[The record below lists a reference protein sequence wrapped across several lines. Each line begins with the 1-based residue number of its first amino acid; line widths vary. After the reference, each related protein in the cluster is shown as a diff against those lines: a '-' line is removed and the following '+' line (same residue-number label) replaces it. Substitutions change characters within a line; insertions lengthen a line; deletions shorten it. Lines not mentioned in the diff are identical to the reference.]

1 MRRFIS
7 ITLATI
13 MVVLV
18 MCLVACGKTPTPVT
32 PDEPVITTDGT
43 LYFKAS
49 EIDYDQFAAL
59 AKTKYYKS
67 VTLYDDYYACVVSN
81 ETHNNERL
89 AARVNIGNYIEELS
103 AAVPAIARY
112 RISDDFSLI
121 TIAVYDSK
129 WDTKEN
135 GANALYLLRYASAM
149 RYFLYGTEKTTVQI
163 VDYTTD
169 RVVSSLTIDR

>member
-1 MRRFIS
+1 MKRFIS

-13 MVVLV
+13 MVILV
-18 MCLVACGKTPTPVT
+18 MCLVACGKTPT

-43 LYFKAS
+43 LYFKVS
-49 EIDYDQFAAL
+49 EIDYDQFLEL

-81 ETHNNERL
+81 KIHDNECL
-89 AARVNIGNYIEELS
+89 TARVNIRSYIEDLS
-103 AAVPAIARY
+103 ASVPTIARY

-121 TIAVYDSK
+121 TITVYDSI
-129 WDTKEN
+129 WDAKEN

-149 RYFLYGTEKTTVQI
+149 RYFLYGTEKATVQI